1 MTFQLALRAALQKV
15 SARYRKMIAVSN
27 DPFATSTEIKEAQQ
41 RYRHALQALI
51 KLLDDAEFTDEDE
64 EIIAAIAEEELMGI
78 IHLTL
83 DALNSATDPLEAHIK
98 SIRLGERIENL
109 SSIDQLLECGDQV
122 GRKIKETIKHNL
134 QVTP

>member
-1 MTFQLALRAALQKV
+1 
-15 SARYRKMIAVSN
+15 SN